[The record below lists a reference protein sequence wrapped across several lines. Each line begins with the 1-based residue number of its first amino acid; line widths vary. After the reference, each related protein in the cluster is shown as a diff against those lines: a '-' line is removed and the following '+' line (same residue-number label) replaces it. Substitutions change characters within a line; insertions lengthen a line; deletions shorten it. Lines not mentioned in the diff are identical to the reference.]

1 MLAIGV
7 AYVVVVPWLGY
18 MLSLAALIM
27 ATTYYQGGALNRQ
40 VVVVAM
46 SGAIVFWLLFV
57 MLLGIPQPAGTVA
70 VPAVIDALLSIF
82 TTPIGPAAFAGV
94 AWGILG
100 GALPGISP
108 SITMALLVPFTYGM
122 DPAVAVVLLA
132 STYVGAEY
140 GGSIPA
146 ILIGTPGTNAAAA
159 TVVDGYAMKQ
169 QGKAGEALGI
179 SLYSGFVGGLF
190 GLVVLVLLTER
201 LSSVALAFTPMSYFA
216 LGVLGLSVIASLAGE
231 SLVKALMAGV
241 IGLMI
246 ATVGTDPVAGLN
258 RFTFNSPELLSG
270 IPPILVMVGLFA
282 MSELFVQSGEPGWE
296 QTADEPVRIRFPN
309 RAMWRRIALP
319 QAIGSVIGTFEGIM
333 PGGGGAISSFLAY
346 NEARRWSHHKEEFG
360 KGSPEGVAAPE
371 TANNTVACTALVP
384 MLSLGIPSS
393 NSAAV
398 LLGGFLIHGLV
409 PGPLLFVQHPEVVK
423 GLYTGL
429 FAANVAMVIVG
440 YVIMMPCIWLVSR
453 PKPYLMAFIYAL
465 VVSGVYAIETSLFHV
480 GLVLAFGLLGY
491 AMKLFNVPFL
501 PIVLGVVLGFMVE
514 SNYRRALVLSG
525 GDHMTFIQDRISA
538 GLLCVA
544 LFFIIG
550 SLVRHLNQR
559 PATSD

>member
-1 MLAIGV
+1 
-7 AYVVVVPWLGY
+7 
-18 MLSLAALIM
+18 
-27 ATTYYQGGALNRQ
+27 
-40 VVVVAM
+40 
-46 SGAIVFWLLFV
+46 
-57 MLLGIPQPAGTVA
+57 
-70 VPAVIDALLSIF
+70 VIDALLSIF

-231 SLVKALMAGV
+231 SLVKGLMAGV
-241 IGLMI
+241 AGLMI

-282 MSELFVQSGEPGWE
+282 MSELLVQSGEPGWE
-296 QTADEPVRIRFPN
+296 KAPESRVRIRFPN

-319 QAIGSVIGTFEGIM
+319 QAIGSLIGTLEGIM

-346 NEARRWSHHKEEFG
+346 NEARRWSRHKEEFG

-423 GLYTGL
+423 GLYAGL
-429 FAANVAMVIVG
+429 FAANVAMVIIG
-440 YVIMMPCIWLVSR
+440 YAIMMPCIWLVSR

-480 GLVLAFGLLGY
+480 GLVLAFGVLGY
-491 AMKLFNVPFL
+491 AMRMFKVPFL
-501 PIVLGVVLGFMVE
+501 PMVLGVVLGFMVE

-525 GDHMTFIQDRISA
+525 GDHMTFIRDPISA
-538 GLLCVA
+538 GLLAVA
-544 LFFIIG
+544 LLFIIG
-550 SLVRHLNQR
+550 SLFRR
-559 PATSD
+559 ATERKSDSPEASVPV